1 MESLCFSANKCPL
14 TSAAMSRALLGDCM
28 KWLQASGRSWGSSDH
43 LLPYR
48 RTCTHLPSCKKM
60 WSHHFYHRYHAVP
73 RKIYRHWPN
82 NVQLISCQL
91 SFELRICC
99 SCWNTSGPLQ
109 LVWLS
114 STVSLGG
121 YLRLQSKNW
130 IKLID
135 QWSRRP
141 PRIEPSPPFRQ
152 VYTQFGP

>member
-1 MESLCFSANKCPL
+1 
-14 TSAAMSRALLGDCM
+14 
-28 KWLQASGRSWGSSDH
+28 
-43 LLPYR
+43 
-48 RTCTHLPSCKKM
+48 
-60 WSHHFYHRYHAVP
+60 
-73 RKIYRHWPN
+73 
-82 NVQLISCQL
+82 
-91 SFELRICC
+91 
-99 SCWNTSGPLQ
+99 